1 MAIEYVK
8 VKRTITVGRNPGE
21 KFQARIKRGQTIDE
35 KDLCDEITEST
46 TLARGE
52 VKLVVE
58 QLQYHIVKHAK
69 NGESVQLKELGIF
82 YPSISAK
89 AVDSVDDV
97 TSETITRKCIRYRQN
112 VEVRKAMDNSHTKLA
127 NMEIKGLQSQYSSLI
142 LKQPSRRRSTK
153 SKVDRLH
160 CSCCEA
166 FVRVTGKGHLLKK
179 LYICR
184 MIDEIEL

>member
-1 MAIEYVK
+1 MIVAVSLQSKTKNGCNFQRFSCEVKSVSIKKTFCTMAIEYVK

-127 NMEIKGLQSQYSSLI
+127 NMEIKGLQS
-142 LKQPSRRRSTK
+142 
-153 SKVDRLH
+153 
-160 CSCCEA
+160 
-166 FVRVTGKGHLLKK
+166 
-179 LYICR
+179 
-184 MIDEIEL
+184 